1 MKNLNF
7 FRSRVCRVMARL
19 GLGFAFLAAGS
30 QAALAVD
37 WNGLEPLKSRR
48 ADVERILGQPIQ
60 SEPGDLGTLHFKVMG
75 GKVTVAFVNANFVK
89 TKKLDPSI
97 EGTVLQ
103 IVLQHDNSSETPET
117 MRLVDNKNFE
127 REDRQGGTIFRNL
140 RDGIAYTFF
149 NGRLKTTRYSAS
161 STQLGRARK

>member
-1 MKNLNF
+1 MKNPNF
-7 FRSRVCRVMARL
+7 FRSRAVARVVV
-19 GLGFAFLAAGS
+19 GLASLVIFSAS
-30 QAALAVD
+30 ALAVD
-37 WNGLEPLKSRR
+37 WNGIEPLKSRR

-60 SEPGDLGTLHFKVMG
+60 TETGDLPTLHFKVMG
-75 GKVTVAFVNANFVK
+75 GKVTVAFVNANFVR
-89 TKKLDPSI
+89 TKKLDPSL

-103 IVLQHDNSSETPET
+103 IVLQHDNSSETPMT

-127 REDRQGGTIFRNL
+127 REDRQGGTVFRNL

-149 NGRLKTTRYSAS
+149 EGRLKTTRYSAS

>member
-7 FRSRVCRVMARL
+7 FRSRAVARALL
-19 GLGFAFLAAGS
+19 GLAFVVILS
-30 QAALAVD
+30 QSALAVD
-37 WNGLEPLKSRR
+37 WNGIEPLKSRR

-60 SEPGDLGTLHFKVMG
+60 TETGDLPTLHFKVMG
-75 GKVTVAFVNANFVK
+75 GKVTVAFVNANFVR
-89 TKKLDPSI
+89 TKKLDRSL

-103 IVLQHDNSSETPET
+103 IVLQHDNSTETPET

-127 REDRQGGTIFRNL
+127 REDHQGGTVFRNL

-149 NGRLKTTRYSAS
+149 EGRLMTTRYSAS
-161 STQLGRARK
+161 ATQLGRARK